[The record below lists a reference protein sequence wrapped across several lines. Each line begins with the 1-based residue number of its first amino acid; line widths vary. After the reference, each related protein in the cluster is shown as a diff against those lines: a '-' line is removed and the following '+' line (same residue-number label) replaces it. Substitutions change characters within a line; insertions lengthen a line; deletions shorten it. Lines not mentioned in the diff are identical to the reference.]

1 MVHRSTQGGA
11 GALQEEERPAGNRPD
26 QVDEAPL
33 GTRGGERELREVRRV
48 EASLHSRSVETGGPR
63 QFFSVWVRASVR
75 GAHIGEKVT
84 QYN

>member
-1 MVHRSTQGGA
+1 MVHRSTKGGA
-11 GALQEEERPAGNRPD
+11 GALQEEERPAGNRPN

-63 QFFSVWVRASVR
+63 QFSLYVRVACAARTYERSY
-75 GAHIGEKVT
+75 AVT
-84 QYN
+84 K